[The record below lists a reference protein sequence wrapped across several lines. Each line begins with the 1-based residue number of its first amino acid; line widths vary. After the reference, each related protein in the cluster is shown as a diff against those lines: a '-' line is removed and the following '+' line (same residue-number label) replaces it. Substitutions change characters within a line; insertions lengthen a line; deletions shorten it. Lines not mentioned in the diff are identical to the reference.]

1 MTGINTLMIFSYQNF
16 SADFEIVMEHKIV
29 LMIKNR
35 ENSRWQFVAAKQT
48 GLLKTFECI
57 S

>member
-16 SADFEIVMEHKIV
+16 SADFEIVMEHKIL